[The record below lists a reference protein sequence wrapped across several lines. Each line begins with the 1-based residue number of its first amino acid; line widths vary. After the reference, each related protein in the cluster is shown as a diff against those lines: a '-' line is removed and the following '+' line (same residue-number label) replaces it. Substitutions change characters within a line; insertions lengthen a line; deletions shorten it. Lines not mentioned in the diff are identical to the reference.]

1 MQGKR
6 QKAGIKT
13 RDPVQTSGRNHG
25 SGRKLPEKDGIF
37 YMKRVAKWELALL
50 VGLMVS
56 LAWGCWAERT
66 EAQLSQKVV
75 RLHVLANSDSEA
87 DQALKLKVRD
97 SVLEAASAIL
107 EGCPDRET
115 AERRLSAALPEIE
128 DAARARIA
136 AEGETQRVTAELRPT
151 EFPTREYESFTLP
164 AGEYLALRVVIGEG
178 AGHNWWC
185 VVFPPLCAETTSD
198 LAETAMAAG
207 LTEDEVAL
215 ITESDGYQLKFKAL
229 ELWEKLRAFFT

>member
-1 MQGKR
+1 
-6 QKAGIKT
+6 
-13 RDPVQTSGRNHG
+13 
-25 SGRKLPEKDGIF
+25 
-37 YMKRVAKWELALL
+37 MKRAAKLELALL
-50 VGLMVS
+50 IGLALS
-56 LAWGCWAERT
+56 LLWGTWADRT
-66 EAQLSQKVV
+66 QQELSEKVL
-75 RLHVLANSDSEA
+75 RLHVLANSDSAE

-97 SVLEAASAIL
+97 SVVEKASEIL
-107 EGCPDRET
+107 TGCPDRES
-115 AERRLSAALPEIE
+115 AEQRLTEALPELE
-128 DAARARIA
+128 EAARKRIA

-151 EFPTREYESFTLP
+151 RFPTREYESFTLP

-215 ITESDGYQLKFKAL
+215 ITESDGYQLKLKAL
-229 ELWEKLRAFFT
+229 ELWEKLRSLFY

>member
-1 MQGKR
+1 
-6 QKAGIKT
+6 
-13 RDPVQTSGRNHG
+13 
-25 SGRKLPEKDGIF
+25 
-37 YMKRVAKWELALL
+37 MKRAAKLELALL
-50 VGLMVS
+50 IGLALS
-56 LAWGCWAERT
+56 LLWGTWADRT
-66 EAQLSQKVV
+66 QQELSEKVL
-75 RLHVLANSDSEA
+75 RLHVLANSDSAE

-97 SVLEAASAIL
+97 SVVEKASEIL
-107 EGCPDRET
+107 TGCPDRES
-115 AERRLSAALPEIE
+115 AEQRLTEALPELE
-128 DAARARIA
+128 EAARKRIA

-151 EFPTREYESFTLP
+151 RFPTREYESFTLP

-229 ELWEKLRAFFT
+229 ELWEKLRAFFV

>member
-1 MQGKR
+1 MRFQI
-6 QKAGIKT
+6 AGIKK
-13 RDPVQTSGRNHG
+13 RDPVQTFGSNHG
-25 SGRKLPEKDGIF
+25 SGRNFPEKDGIF

-97 SVLEAASAIL
+97 SVLETASAVL
-107 EGCPDRET
+107 EGCLDRET

-136 AEGETQRVTAELRPT
+136 AEGETQAVTAELRPT
-151 EFPTREYESFTLP
+151 AFPTREYEDFSLP
-164 AGEYLALRVVIGEG
+164 AGDYLALRVVLGEG
-178 AGHNWWC
+178 EGHNWWC

-198 LAETAMAAG
+198 LSQTAMAAG
-207 LTEDEVAL
+207 LTEYDIAL
-215 ITESDGYQLKFKAL
+215 ITESDGYQLKFKAV
-229 ELWEKLRAFFT
+229 ELWGRLLAYCS